1 MIIRIKASDYEL
13 GDQIQVSFSHYIQ
26 EWFYHSSF
34 EQLALEESA
43 KNNCEHTS
51 GPMAQWVRHLPGY
64 ESGYSRFES
73 WRDRLD

>member
-43 KNNCEHTS
+43 KNNC
-51 GPMAQWVRHLPGY
+51 
-64 ESGYSRFES
+64 
-73 WRDRLD
+73 